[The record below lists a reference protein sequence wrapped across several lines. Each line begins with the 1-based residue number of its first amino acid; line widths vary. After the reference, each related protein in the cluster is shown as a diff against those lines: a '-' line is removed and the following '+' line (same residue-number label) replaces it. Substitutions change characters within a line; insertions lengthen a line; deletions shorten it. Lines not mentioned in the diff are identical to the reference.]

1 MADYRLIFRNAATG
15 ERTSSL
21 SHLGFRVW
29 VQYQLS
35 ADDFGVCAALAA
47 KFQGDNPALAD
58 ESARAVQAEIDR
70 LVTLRLCGSFEDGK
84 RRYLYQ
90 ADWQDWQRL
99 KHASSTTLPPI
110 PAELLE
116 KCSPKTRELFQQ
128 FHPKIRETFPP
139 RARACDAP
147 ANASAHADASLGG
160 AGGAVVRAVDVVAPA
175 LMRAPRVSPGSP
187 ADWGRRHGSHA
198 MRGELCGWVCL
209 PQSLFDEFVGKMG
222 ADEATGRAAVRTW
235 ALGVKDAY
243 AGRVVAEGDVFKFW
257 RNEWTATHGG
267 NRPAAG
273 QSLAYADPLAGVRE
287 LERREARG
295 ER

>member
-29 VQYQLS
+29 IQYQLS

-47 KFQGDNPALAD
+47 KLQGDNPSLAD
-58 ESARAVQAEIDR
+58 ESARVIQAEIEH
-70 LVTLRLCGSFEDGK
+70 LVTLHLCGVFEDGR

-90 ADWQDWQRL
+90 TDWQDWQRL

-116 KCSPKTRELFQQ
+116 KCSPKTRALFQE
-128 FHPKIRETFPP
+128 FHPKIREVFPP

-147 ANASAHADASLGG
+147 ANADAPADASLGG
-160 AGGAVVRAVDVVAPA
+160 AGGAVVRAVEVVRPA

-187 ADWGRRHGSHA
+187 AEWDRLHSKHA

-209 PQSLFDEFVGKMG
+209 PQTLFDEFVGKAGGGG
-222 ADEATGRAAVRTW
+222 AVAVREW
-235 ALGVKDAY
+235 ALGVRESY

-273 QSLAYADPLAGVRE
+273 QSLAFADPLAGVKE